1 MGLKRTQPAHVTAS
15 IVKTLLSDNVEPQI
29 VENLADRNGKVL
41 NFKVADGKSKPHQD
55 IEQ

>member
-15 IVKTLLSDNVEPQI
+15 IVKALLSDNVEPQI
-29 VENLADRNGKVL
+29 VETLTDRKCKVL
-41 NFKVADGKSKPHQD
+41 NFKVSDGKSKPHQD